1 MNRIGWGLTYYNPLG
16 TLTHAFHMAEIW
28 DRAAEQYK
36 TVAQLLDPESD
47 LCACVTDIE
56 ENDLLNYLNLLAFKI
71 RYPGITSGNKTFT
84 DQCEFNLFF
93 RQLVVLSTLSC

>member
-1 MNRIGWGLTYYNPLG
+1 MNRTWWGLTYYNPLD

-28 DRAAEQYK
+28 DKAAKQYK
-36 TVAQLLDPESD
+36 IVAQLLDPESD

-71 RYPGITSGNKTFT
+71 RYPGITSGDKAFT
-84 DQCEFNLFF
+84 DQCEFNL
-93 RQLVVLSTLSC
+93 